1 MSRTTIDPP
10 AGPAGPVPG
19 QVTAR
24 YRGLVLAML
33 LLVYTFNFVDR
44 QILGILAPSIK
55 ADLHL
60 TDTQLGALGGL
71 AFALLYSTLAIP
83 LAWLA
88 DRTSRS
94 WVITVSLAVWSGFT
108 ALCGFAG
115 SFWQL
120 FWCRLGVGVGE
131 AGGVAPS
138 YALIADYFPAGQ
150 RGRALSIYSLGI
162 PLGSAAG
169 VMLGGWIATAIDW
182 RTAFIVVG
190 VAGIV
195 IAPLFRL
202 VVREPARPAAAAGA
216 EPIGRVF
223 AILAAKPSFWLLS
236 FGAAS
241 SSMLGYGLAF
251 WLPSLLARS
260 FGLDLVG
267 IGRFYGALLLIGG
280 VAGVLLGGFVGD
292 RLGARDRGMY
302 ARVPAISFWIAVPFF
317 AAGILSKSTTAAFL
331 LWLIPQALVYV
342 WLAPV
347 IAAVQHLVPPH
358 MRATAS
364 ASFLLVNNLIGLG
377 AGTLV
382 LGALSDAMTARF
394 GTEALRYAMLSGLAL
409 YLLAGV
415 LMWLA
420 AKPLRND
427 WVE

>member
-1 MSRTTIDPP
+1 MTDHISATPTP
-10 AGPAGPVPG
+10 
-19 QVTAR
+19 R
-24 YRGLVLAML
+24 YRGVVLAML

-44 QILGILAPSIK
+44 QILGILAPAIK
-55 ADLHL
+55 ADLQL

-88 DRTSRS
+88 DRTSRT

-108 ALCGFAG
+108 ALCGYAG

-120 FWCRLGVGVGE
+120 FWARLGVGVGE

-138 YALIADYFPAGQ
+138 YALVADYFPAGQ
-150 RGRALSIYSLGI
+150 RARALAIYSLGI

-169 VMLGGWIATAIDW
+169 VMLGGWIASAIDW
-182 RTAFIVVG
+182 RTAFVIVGLAG
-190 VAGIV
+190 VLV
-195 IAPLFRL
+195 APVFRL
-202 VVREPARPAAAAGA
+202 VVREPARPAQATNA

-223 AILAAKPSFWLLS
+223 GILARKRSFWLLA

-251 WLPSLLARS
+251 WLPSLLGRS
-260 FGLDLVG
+260 FGMELAE
-267 IGRFYGALLLIGG
+267 IGRFYGALLLFGG
-280 VAGVLLGGFVGD
+280 VAGVLAGGFVGD
-292 RLGARDRGMY
+292 RLGAKDRAWY
-302 ARVPAISFWIAVPFF
+302 ARLPALCFWAAVPLF
-317 AAGILSKSTTAAFL
+317 AIGILAESSTVAFL
-331 LWLIPQALVYV
+331 AWVVPQGLVYV

-347 IAAVQHLVPPH
+347 IAAVQHLVPAH

-364 ASFLLVNNLIGLG
+364 ATFLLINNLIGLG

-394 GTEALRYAMLSGLAL
+394 GVEALRYAMLSGLAL
-409 YLLAGV
+409 YVLAGV
-415 LMWLA
+415 LMWA
-420 AKPLRND
+420 AAGALRKD

>member
-1 MSRTTIDPP
+1 MTETAPSR
-10 AGPAGPVPG
+10 
-19 QVTAR
+19 R
-24 YRGLVLAML
+24 YRGIVLAML
-33 LLVYTFNFVDR
+33 LVVYTFNFVDR
-44 QILGILAPSIK
+44 QILGILAPAIK
-55 ADLHL
+55 AELGL

-83 LAWLA
+83 LSWLA

-108 ALCGFAG
+108 ALCGAATG
-115 SFWQL
+115 FWQL
-120 FWCRLGVGVGE
+120 FLYRLGVGVGE

-138 YALIADYFPAGQ
+138 YALIADYFPAG
-150 RGRALSIYSLGI
+150 RRARALAIYSLGI

-169 VMLGGWIATAIDW
+169 VMLGGWIAATIDW
-182 RTAFIVVG
+182 RAAFVAVG
-190 VAGIV
+190 VAGLV
-195 IAPLFRL
+195 LAPVFRL
-202 VVREPARPAAAAGA
+202 VVREPARPPRTDAA

-223 AILAAKPSFWLLS
+223 GILARKRSFWLLS

-251 WLPSLLARS
+251 WLPSLLGRS
-260 FGLDLVG
+260 FGMSLIE

-280 VAGVLLGGFVGD
+280 VAGVLAGGWIGD
-292 RLGARDRGMY
+292 RLGARDRAWY
-302 ARVPAISFWIAVPFF
+302 ARLPAICYWLAVPLF
-317 AAGILSKSTTAAFL
+317 AVGILSTSGTAAFL
-331 LWLIPQALVYV
+331 ALVVPQGLVYV

-347 IAAVQHLVPPH
+347 VAAVQHLVPAQ

-364 ASFLLVNNLIGLG
+364 ATFLLINNLIGLG

-394 GTEALRYAMLSGLAL
+394 GAEALRYAMLSGLGL
-409 YLLAGV
+409 YVVAGV
-415 LMWLA
+415 LMWFAAGALA
-420 AKPLRND
+420 RD

>member
-1 MSRTTIDPP
+1 MTDRTT
-10 AGPAGPVPG
+10 
-19 QVTAR
+19 TAR
-24 YRGLVLAML
+24 PGYRGVVLAML
-33 LLVYTFNFVDR
+33 LIVYTFNFVDR

-55 ADLHL
+55 ADLAL
-60 TDTQLGALGGL
+60 SDTQLGALGGL

-108 ALCGFAG
+108 ALCGYAG

-150 RGRALSIYSLGI
+150 RARALSVYSLGI

-169 VMLGGWIATAIDW
+169 VMLGGWIAATIDW
-182 RTAFIVVG
+182 RTAFVAVGIAGVV
-190 VAGIV
+190 V
-195 IAPLFRL
+195 APLFRL
-202 VVREPARPAAAAGA
+202 IVREPARPATPAGA
-216 EPIGRVF
+216 EPIAGVF
-223 AILAAKPSFWLLS
+223 GILARKRSFWLLA

-251 WLPSLLARS
+251 WLPSLLKRS
-260 FGLDLVG
+260 FGMELAG
-267 IGRFYGALLLIGG
+267 IGRFYGGLLLIGG

-302 ARVPAISFWIAVPFF
+302 ARLPAVSFWIAVPFF
-317 AAGILSKSTTAAFL
+317 AAGILSSSSTAAFL
-331 LWLIPQALVYV
+331 LWLVPQALVYV

-347 IAAVQHLVPPH
+347 IAAVQHLVPAH

-364 ASFLLVNNLIGLG
+364 ATFLLINNLIGLG

-382 LGALSDAMTARF
+382 MGALSDAMTARF
-394 GTEALRYAMLSGLAL
+394 GTEALRYAMLSGLGL

-420 AKPLRND
+420 AAPLRRD
-427 WVE
+427 WVD